1 MTEEDKETMK
11 MGLTCI
17 KCNSVLFSISKL
29 IQHKKECDSRYFKQY
44 GNKGNGDL
52 TMFIKLFTEHEV

>member
-1 MTEEDKETMK
+1 MTEEDKEAMK

-29 IQHKKECDSRYFKQY
+29 IQHKKECDSRYFKQ
-44 GNKGNGDL
+44 GNGDL